1 MTPRRNNST
10 PGVKLLRG
18 RGRLKDDVRA
28 TLRARLDGYDWSA
41 VEAAIF
47 ERGFAILPGLLREA
61 ECAAQVTLYG
71 DARRFRKTVDMA
83 RHGFGEGEYKY
94 FADPL
99 PPLVAALRAEAYRR
113 VAPIANAME
122 SALHRAPGPA
132 EPTKWPASLPA
143 LRKRCAAA
151 GQALPTPLLLRYGAG
166 GYNCL
171 HRDLYGPLVFPLQLA
186 VFLSQPGRDYDG
198 GAFLLVEQRPR
209 QQSVGEAL
217 LLPRGDAVIFATADR
232 PRRGARGFHRAAMRH
247 GVATITRG
255 ERWTLGVIFHDA
267 KS

>member
-1 MTPRRNNST
+1 MNADLRST
-10 PGVKLLRG
+10 IH
-18 RGRLKDDVRA
+18 
-28 TLRARLDGYDWSA
+28 ARFDAFDWSA
-41 VEAAIF
+41 VETSLF
-47 ERGFAILPGLLREA
+47 ERGFATLPRLLSDT
-61 ECAAQVTLYG
+61 ECDAQIALYG
-71 DARRFRKTVDMA
+71 ESKRFRKTVEMA
-83 RHGFGEGEYKY
+83 RHGFGEGDYKY

-99 PPLVAALRAEAYRR
+99 PPLVTALRSEAYRR
-113 VAPIANAME
+113 LAPIANAME
-122 SALHRAPGPA
+122 VALRKPA
-132 EPTKWPASLPA
+132 RWPTALPA
-143 LRKRCAAA
+143 LRKLCAAG
-151 GQALPTPLLLRYGAG
+151 GQPLPTPLLLHYKAG

-198 GAFLLVEQRPR
+198 GAFLLIEQRPR

-217 LLPRGDAVIFATADR
+217 LLQRGEAVIFATADR

-247 GVATITRG
+247 GVATVTRG

>member
-1 MTPRRNNST
+1 M
-10 PGVKLLRG
+10 KA
-18 RGRLKDDVRA
+18 DVRA
-28 TLRARLDGYDWSA
+28 TIRARLDGCDWAGTRSSL
-41 VEAAIF
+41 F
-47 ERGFAILPGLLREA
+47 ERGFATLPRLLSEA
-61 ECAAQVTLYG
+61 ECDAQVNLYG

-83 RHGFGEGEYKY
+83 RHNFGEGEYKY

-99 PPLVAALRAEAYRR
+99 PALVAALRAESYRR
-113 VAPIANAME
+113 LAPIANAME
-122 SALHRAPGPA
+122 SALRRPP
-132 EPTKWPASLPA
+132 KWPTSLPA
-143 LRKRCAAA
+143 LRTLCAAN
-151 GQALPTPLLLRYGAG
+151 GQALPTPLLLRYEAG

-217 LLPRGDAVIFATADR
+217 LLQRGEAVIFATADR
-232 PRRGARGFHRAAMRH
+232 PRRGARGFQRAAMRH
-247 GVATITRG
+247 GVATVTRG
-255 ERWTLGVIFHDA
+255 ERYTLGVIFHDA

>member
-1 MTPRRNNST
+1 
-10 PGVKLLRG
+10 LQE
-18 RGRLKDDVRA
+18 DVRA
-28 TLRARLDGYDWSA
+28 TIRTRLGGFDWAGARASL
-41 VEAAIF
+41 F
-47 ERGFAILPGLLREA
+47 ERGFTTLPRLLRDA
-61 ECAAQVTLYG
+61 ECDAQVKLYR
-71 DARRFRKTVDMA
+71 DACRFRKTVEMA
-83 RHGFGEGEYKY
+83 RHGFGEGDYKY

-99 PPLVAALRAEAYRR
+99 PPLVAALRTETYRR
-113 VAPIANAME
+113 LAPIANAME
-122 SALHRAPGPA
+122 SALRRPP
-132 EPTKWPASLPA
+132 KWPASLPA
-143 LRKRCAAA
+143 LRKLCAAG
-151 GQALPTPLLLRYGAG
+151 GQPLPTPLLLHYEAG

-217 LLPRGDAVIFATADR
+217 LLQRGDAVIFATADR

-247 GVATITRG
+247 GVATVTRG

-267 KS
+267 TS

>member
-1 MTPRRNNST
+1 MKET
-10 PGVKLLRG
+10 
-18 RGRLKDDVRA
+18 VRA
-28 TLRARLDGYDWSA
+28 AIRTRLAGFDWAAARASL
-41 VEAAIF
+41 F
-47 ERGFAILPGLLREA
+47 ERGFATLPRLLNDA
-61 ECAAQVTLYG
+61 ECDAQVKLYS
-71 DARRFRKTVDMA
+71 DERRFRKTVEMA
-83 RHGFGEGEYKY
+83 RHGFGEGNYKY

-99 PPLVAALRAEAYRR
+99 PPLVAALRTEAYRCL
-113 VAPIANAME
+113 APIANAME
-122 SALHRAPGPA
+122 SALRRPP
-132 EPTKWPASLPA
+132 KWPASLPA
-143 LRKRCAAA
+143 LRKLCAAG
-151 GQALPTPLLLRYGAG
+151 GQPLPTPLLLHYEAG

-217 LLPRGDAVIFATADR
+217 LLQRGDAVIFATADR

-247 GVATITRG
+247 GVATVTRG
-255 ERWTLGVIFHDA
+255 VRWTLGVIFHDA

>member
-1 MTPRRNNST
+1 
-10 PGVKLLRG
+10 
-18 RGRLKDDVRA
+18 LKEDVRTA
-28 TLRARLDGYDWSA
+28 IRMRLDAVDWSD
-41 VEAAIF
+41 VEASLFA
-47 ERGFAILPGLLREA
+47 RGFATLPRLLDDA
-61 ECAAQVTLYG
+61 ECDAQVKLYG
-71 DARRFRKTVDMA
+71 DERRFRKTVDMA

-99 PPLVAALRAEAYRR
+99 PPLVAALRAESYRR
-113 VAPIANAME
+113 LAPIANAME
-122 SALHRAPGPA
+122 LALRRPPQ
-132 EPTKWPASLPA
+132 WPASLAA
-143 LRKRCAAA
+143 LRNTCAAA
-151 GQALPTPLLLRYGAG
+151 GQSLPTPLLLRYGAG

-186 VFLSQPGRDYDG
+186 VFLSQPGRDYEG

-217 LLPRGDAVIFATADR
+217 LLRRGEAVIFATADR

-247 GVATITRG
+247 GVATVTRG

>member
-1 MTPRRNNST
+1 M
-10 PGVKLLRG
+10 KEDLRAS
-18 RGRLKDDVRA
+18 V
-28 TLRARLDGYDWSA
+28 RARLDAFDWPGVHASL
-41 VEAAIF
+41 F
-47 ERGFAILPGLLREA
+47 ERGFATLPRLLDDA
-61 ECAAQVTLYG
+61 ECDALVKSYG
-71 DARRFRKTVDMA
+71 DERRFRKTVDMA

-99 PPLVAALRAEAYRR
+99 PPRVAALRTEAYPRL
-113 VAPIANAME
+113 APIANEME
-122 SALHRAPGPA
+122 RALRRPA
-132 EPTKWPASLPA
+132 QWPASLSA
-143 LRKRCAAA
+143 LRKTCAAA
-151 GQALPTPLLLRYGAG
+151 GQPLPTPLLLRYGAG

-217 LLPRGDAVIFATADR
+217 LLGRGEAVIFATADR

>member
-1 MTPRRNNST
+1 M
-10 PGVKLLRG
+10 
-18 RGRLKDDVRA
+18 
-28 TLRARLDGYDWSA
+28 RLDGFDWSSIE
-41 VEAAIF
+41 VSLF
-47 ERGFAILPGLLREA
+47 ERGFATLPRLLRDA
-61 ECAAQVTLYG
+61 ECAAQVKLYG
-71 DARRFRKTVDMA
+71 DERRFRKTVDMA

-99 PPLVAALRAEAYRR
+99 PPLVAALRGEAYRR
-113 VAPIANAME
+113 LAPIANAME
-122 SALHRAPGPA
+122 SALRRSP
-132 EPTKWPASLPA
+132 KWPASLAA
-143 LRKRCAAA
+143 LRKLCAAG
-151 GQALPTPLLLRYGAG
+151 GQPLPTPLLLRYEAG

-217 LLPRGDAVIFATADR
+217 LLHRGDAVIFATADR
-232 PRRGARGFHRAAMRH
+232 PRRGARGFQRAAMRH
-247 GVATITRG
+247 GVATVTRG

>member
-1 MTPRRNNST
+1 M
-10 PGVKLLRG
+10 KDLR
-18 RGRLKDDVRA
+18 A
-28 TLRARLDGYDWSA
+28 EIRARLDGVDWAGAETSL
-41 VEAAIF
+41 F
-47 ERGFAILPGLLREA
+47 ERGFATLPRLLSDA
-61 ECAAQVTLYG
+61 ECDAQVELYD

-83 RHGFGEGEYKY
+83 RHHFGAGEYKY

-99 PPLVAALRAEAYRR
+99 PPLVAALRSETYRR
-113 VAPIANAME
+113 LAPIANEME
-122 SALHRAPGPA
+122 R
-132 EPTKWPASLPA
+132 A
-143 LRKRCAAA
+143 LRKPGAPNPKGSARWPTSLAALRRTCAAA
-151 GQALPTPLLLRYGAG
+151 GQPLPTPLLLRYAAG

-217 LLPRGDAVIFATADR
+217 LLARGEAVIFASADR
-232 PRRGARGFHRAAMRH
+232 PRRGARGFHRASMRH

>member
-1 MTPRRNNST
+1 MI
-10 PGVKLLRG
+10 
-18 RGRLKDDVRA
+18 
-28 TLRARLDGYDWSA
+28 RARLDGCDWG
-41 VEAAIF
+41 AIETSLF
-47 ERGFAILPGLLREA
+47 ERGFATLPHLLTPA
-61 ECAAQVTLYG
+61 ECDAQVALYG
-71 DARRFRKTVDMA
+71 DTRRFRKTVDMA
-83 RHGFGEGEYKY
+83 RHGFGVGEYKY

-99 PPLVAALRAEAYRR
+99 PPLVAALRSEAYRR
-113 VAPIANAME
+113 LAPIANAME
-122 SALHRAPGPA
+122 RALRRP
-132 EPTKWPASLPA
+132 ERWPASLPA
-143 LRKRCAAA
+143 LRTVCAAG
-151 GQALPTPLLLRYGAG
+151 GQPLPTPLLLRYEAG

-209 QQSVGEAL
+209 AQSVGEAL
-217 LLPRGDAVIFATADR
+217 LLARGEAVLFATADR

-247 GVATITRG
+247 GVATVTRG